1 MTNFDEVKMK
11 ITEGDEITS
20 KKGILS
26 QSPLTDKWYVWHK
39 ATYKGNGLWVCYDKE
54 EVDVEV
60 KKRCP

>member
-1 MTNFDEVKMK
+1 MTDFDEVKMK
-11 ITEGDEITS
+11 ITSGDVITS

-39 ATYKGNGLWVCYDKE
+39 ATYEGNGLWRCHDKD

-60 KKRCP
+60 TKR